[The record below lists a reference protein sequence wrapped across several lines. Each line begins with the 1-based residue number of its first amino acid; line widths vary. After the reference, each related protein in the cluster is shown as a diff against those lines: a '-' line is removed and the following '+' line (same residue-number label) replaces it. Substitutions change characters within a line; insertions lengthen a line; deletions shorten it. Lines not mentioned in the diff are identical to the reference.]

1 MHPSRP
7 FPVWSV
13 AVSAALAASAVW
25 VLAVPL
31 GGVRLAVGQPPAT
44 VSPLS
49 VVVAA
54 VLATLAAWGVRTVL
68 LRAVRPTGWV
78 VWWRVICLVTFGVSL
93 LGPLGAASLPAL
105 GALFAMHVS
114 VGAAVLVG
122 LDPRRA
128 ARRAVALPSTP
139 TEDSRRAGR

>member
-13 AVSAALAASAVW
+13 GVAAALAASAVW

-31 GGVRLAVGQPPAT
+31 GGVRLVAGEPAAT
-44 VSPLS
+44 VTLPS
-49 VVVAA
+49 VVVVA
-54 VLATLAAWGVRTVL
+54 VLATVAAWGVRTVL
-68 LRAVRPTGWV
+68 LRAVHPARRV

-93 LGPLGAASLPAL
+93 LGPVGAASLPAL
-105 GALFAMHVS
+105 GALLAMHVS

-128 ARRAVALPSTP
+128 GRRAVATGSAPS
-139 TEDSRRAGR
+139 ERSRPSR